1 MPQFKFTISDVEH
14 AAYIAASKA
23 ALLPLNT
30 WARTTLTGVAQR
42 AAPSQTAKPKVDART
57 AAKYAT
63 LKANL
68 AEQGRT
74 FRDWYDQRERDRLAT
89 KHDHDHNAKML
100 ALYEAETGH
109 NEGE

>member
-1 MPQFKFTISDVEH
+1 MPTLKFSITDAEH
-14 AAYIAASKA
+14 VAYKSAA
-23 ALLPLNT
+23 ALAYMPVTVWVRSNLGRI
-30 WARTTLTGVAQR
+30 ARE
-42 AAPSQTAKPKVDART
+42 AAPSHTAKPKVDART

-74 FRDWYDQRERDRLAT
+74 VRDWYDQRERDRLAT